1 MKTMF
6 RWVNAVMMVAKSK
19 VQMTIMIVVSG
30 LIALNKGYDV
40 ATFLTVFVI
49 YFVLLSIWE
58 TIFNKDLRKE

>member
-6 RWVNAVMMVAKSK
+6 RWVNAVISIAKSK

-58 TIFNKDLRKE
+58 TIFNKNLKEE